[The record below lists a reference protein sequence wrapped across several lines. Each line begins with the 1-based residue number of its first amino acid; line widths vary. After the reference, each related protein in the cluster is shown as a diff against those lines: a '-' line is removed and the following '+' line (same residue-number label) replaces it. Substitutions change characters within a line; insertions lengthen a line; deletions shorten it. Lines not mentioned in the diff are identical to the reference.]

1 MAHEPDNPVDTLWQD
16 YCEVFRGFDDLTL
29 ARWMAQTL
37 SQIEGRVWRMSH
49 PLLGAYR
56 LAAMVA
62 HDRQIW
68 FKRLVSAPAAYAESP
83 CCRAPLLPLF
93 TREVLESG
101 LLCVHCNGT
110 LIPFDD
116 LPAELHPLIRGWAEE
131 YAPLHAVA
139 HWDEREQKRVP
150 DYDRAFE
157 EAATK
162 AETLLAFAGHPLLP
176 KLLNLCPTIVWEDQ
190 DDCLEVRPED
200 IRL

>member
-1 MAHEPDNPVDTLWQD
+1 MAHEPDSPVDTLWQE
-16 YCEVFRGFDDLTL
+16 YCGVFRGFDDLTL

-37 SQIEGRVWRMSH
+37 SQIEGRGWRMSH

-56 LAAMVA
+56 LAATVA

-68 FKRLVSAPAAYAESP
+68 FKRLVTVPAAYSEAP

-101 LLCVHCNGT
+101 LLCVHCNGI
-110 LIPFDD
+110 LVPFDE
-116 LPAELHPLIRGWAEE
+116 LPAELDPLIRGWAEE

-139 HWDEREQKRVP
+139 HWDERQQKSVP
-150 DYDRAFE
+150 DYDRAYE

-162 AETLLAFAGHPLLP
+162 AETLLAFAGHQLLP
-176 KLLNLCPTIVWEDQ
+176 KLLELYPTIVWEDQ